1 MENNGEALLHD
12 MINDGADEEDADYAQ
27 YDETQYDE
35 ALEGYSIDN
44 QPLFGNNCFT
54 YAMGEDGTQTLAEGI
69 AQATAAT
76 LVASLILT
84 VFDGKKVKG

>member
-44 QPLFGNNCFT
+44 QPLF
-54 YAMGEDGTQTLAEGI
+54 
-69 AQATAAT
+69 ATT
-76 LVASLILT
+76 ASPMPWAKTAPKPWPRVSRKPQPRHWSHHL
-84 VFDGKKVKG
+84 F

>member
-1 MENNGEALLHD
+1 
-12 MINDGADEEDADYAQ
+12 
-27 YDETQYDE
+27 
-35 ALEGYSIDN
+35 
-44 QPLFGNNCFT
+44 
-54 YAMGEDGTQTLAEGI
+54 MGEDGTQTLAEGI